1 MGGINMEDK
10 FNIKKHSMFIPERV
24 YRKAVVALIKSVSD
38 RKDIPKTKQQ
48 TIPDKKGVS
57 DYD

>member
-1 MGGINMEDK
+1 MEDK